1 MTGLYDVAVIGG
13 GVAGLF
19 TAYELVERSRE
30 RVKTVV
36 IEKGLRASVRR
47 CPMLDLRRKAR
58 IQDCVGCRP
67 CHVMS
72 GLGGAGALSSGI
84 INLRPDVGGDLDKL
98 MGSWEEAQS
107 LVDYIDSVF
116 LRFGAPQEVY
126 KIDDE
131 ISSELERSAAKAG
144 AKFVPTPQRHMG
156 SENTPRVIENM
167 TRYLEERGVHI
178 YTMTEALDIV
188 REGDH
193 YVVKTSRGD
202 IYARYVVIAPG
213 RGGAAWFAELA
224 RRRGIETVPGPLD
237 IGVRIEVPAYVTE
250 PLTKL
255 VRDPKI
261 IMYTKV
267 YDDMVRTFCTN
278 PNGFVVEER
287 YEDGTVGVNGE
298 SYTAYKSKNTN
309 MAILVTIRLTDPLE
323 DTIAYGKSLAMITTK
338 LGGGR
343 PIIQRFGDLEAGRR
357 STWSRIE
364 RSNVEP
370 TLRAATPGDIGMAY
384 PYRVIAD
391 IIEGLRR
398 LDMIIPGIA
407 SPQTLLYAP
416 EIKFYSV
423 RAVVNRDL
431 ETSLEN
437 VFVAGDGAGLS
448 RGINIAAATGVL
460 AARGVLKKMG
470 IDTGET

>member
-1 MTGLYDVAVIGG
+1 MSRYDVIIIGG

-19 TAYELVERSRE
+19 AAYELSVRAGD
-30 RVKTVV
+30 KLKIAVV
-36 IEKGLRASVRR
+36 EKGLRAEKRT
-47 CPMLDLRRKAR
+47 CPMFDIVRKAR
-58 IQDCVGCRP
+58 TRECIGCRP

-72 GLGGAGALSSGI
+72 GVGGAGALSSGI

-98 MGSWEEAQS
+98 LGSWELAQR
-107 LVDYIDSVF
+107 LVEYIDSIF
-116 LRFGAPQEVY
+116 ISFGAPKEVY
-126 KIDDE
+126 KIDE
-131 ISSELERSAAKAG
+131 EVSSELERSAARAG
-144 AKFVPTPQRHMG
+144 AKFVPTPQRHIG

-167 TRYLEERGVHI
+167 TRFIEGRGVRI
-178 YTMTEALDIV
+178 YTLTEAKDLS
-188 REGDH
+188 REGES
-193 YVVKTSRGD
+193 YVVKTDRGD
-202 IYARYVVIAPG
+202 LYARYVLISPG
-213 RGGAAWFAELA
+213 RLGAPWFAEIS
-224 RRRGIETVPGPLD
+224 RRLGIETVPGPLD

-287 YEDGTVGVNGE
+287 YDDGTVGVNGE
-298 SYTAYKSKNTN
+298 SYSQIKSKNTN
-309 MAILVTIRLTDPLE
+309 LALLVTIRLTDPLE

-338 LGGGR
+338 LGGGK

-357 STWSRIE
+357 STWNRID

-370 TLRAATPGDIGMAY
+370 TLKNVTPGDIGMAY
-384 PYRVIAD
+384 PYRIIAD
-391 IIEGLRR
+391 IIEGLKR
-398 LDMIIPGIA
+398 LDIIIPGIA

-423 RAVVNRDL
+423 RAVVNKDL
-431 ETSLEN
+431 ETTLEN
-437 VFVAGDGAGLS
+437 IFVAGDGAGLS

-460 AARGVLKKMG
+460 AARGILRK
-470 IDTGET
+470 TGLEIEEP